1 MIVDDHAVIRRM
13 IRAVFEAEGWKV
25 FDAAN
30 GAEGV
35 EKAQQVKP
43 SLIILDLTMPVMN
56 GLEAARRLK
65 ALMPHIPLLMFTNH
79 GGMVEKS
86 SLRGNLCF
94 GLQGRLRCNEAIAC
108 PCESDGWR
116 SGRFPTRI
124 LMLVVVK
131 TISHFRPVA
140 GRAIELPLCVYNS
153 AP

>member
-79 GGMVEKS
+79 GGMVEKEARCAGIS
-86 SLRGNLCF
+86 ALVYKADSGAMRRLLAHAKAMVGDQADFLR
-94 GLQGRLRCNEAIAC
+94 A
-108 PCESDGWR
+108 S
-116 SGRFPTRI
+116 
-124 LMLVVVK
+124 
-131 TISHFRPVA
+131 
-140 GRAIELPLCVYNS
+140 
-153 AP
+153 

>member
-13 IRAVFEAEGWKV
+13 IRTVFEAEDWEV

-65 ALMPHIPLLMFTNH
+65 ALMPHIPLLLFTNH
-79 GGMVEKS
+79 
-86 SLRGNLCF
+86 
-94 GLQGRLRCNEAIAC
+94 
-108 PCESDGWR
+108 
-116 SGRFPTRI
+116 
-124 LMLVVVK
+124 
-131 TISHFRPVA
+131 A
-140 GRAIELPLCVYNS
+140 GRMMEKEARS
-153 AP
+153 AGISALVCKADSDATRQLLAHAKALLGLDGAGVQHAP